1 MDSLK
6 VDSHGQALDGPA
18 EGLGPN
24 NRPSESANMGAI
36 KEAFR
41 AFTED
46 GVTAGVDVAPES
58 RARGL

>member
-1 MDSLK
+1 MAR
-6 VDSHGQALDGPA
+6 ALDGPA

-41 AFTED
+41 AFSED